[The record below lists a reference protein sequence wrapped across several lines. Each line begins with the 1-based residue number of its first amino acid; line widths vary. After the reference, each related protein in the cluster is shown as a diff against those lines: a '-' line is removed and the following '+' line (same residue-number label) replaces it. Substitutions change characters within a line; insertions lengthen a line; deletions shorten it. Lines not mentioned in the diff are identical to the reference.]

1 MRVYYDTEFLE
12 EVVGGVPTIWLIS
25 IGAIREDGK
34 TYYAVNR
41 DMPVDRIQKHAWLME
56 NVWPYLPT
64 IDVPPVGGNRPRG
77 MIVKSTQRLNEAH
90 SAVKSLD
97 KIAGEVHTFF
107 TADRRPPE
115 MWAYYGAYDHVRL
128 MWLWGRMIDR
138 PSNIPMWTN
147 DLRQEMHR
155 LGISSEVSGFPEQE
169 ANLHKAIDDAVWN
182 KRVHEYLMARAES
195 MGRV

>member
-12 EVVGGVPTIWLIS
+12 EEIDGVPTIWLIS
-25 IGAIREDGK
+25 IGAVREDGK

-41 DMPVDRIQKHAWLME
+41 DMPVERIRKHSWLME

-64 IDVPPVGGNRPRG
+64 VE
-77 MIVKSTQRLNEAH
+77 TQGKLNEAN

-97 KIAGEVHTFF
+97 KIAGEVHQFF

-138 PSNIPMWTN
+138 PSNMPMWTN

-155 LGISSEVSGFPEQE
+155 LGISSEVSDFPEQE
-169 ANLHKAIDDAVWN
+169 SNLHKAIDDALWN

-195 MGRV
+195 MGRA

>member
-1 MRVYYDTEFLE
+1 VRVYYDTEFLE
-12 EVVGGVPTIWLIS
+12 EETDGVPTIWLIS
-25 IGAIREDGK
+25 IGAVREDGK

-41 DMPVDRIQKHAWLME
+41 DMPVARILKHQWLME

-64 IDVPPVGGNRPRG
+64 IESNDGKLTSLNTVHSS
-77 MIVKSTQRLNEAH
+77 VKPLG
-90 SAVKSLD
+90 
-97 KIAGEVHTFF
+97 KIASEVHTFF

-138 PSNIPMWTN
+138 PSNMPMWTN

-155 LGISSEVSGFPEQE
+155 LGISSEVSDFPEQE
-169 ANLHKAIDDAVWN
+169 SNLHKSIDDALWN

-195 MGRV
+195 MGRA